1 MTSRTHLEEPSSST
15 SGSREAAR
23 CRPPTGRLRQDARRR
38 FPPAY
43 KRTSPP
49 RQTLGSLVTLLP
61 RSRSFSLQEPR
72 NPSSGELR
80 RCCYRRP
87 RATTSSS
94 EAPPWHHR
102 PSHQANQARKPLTIA
117 DELGI
122 PKSGHHRSRVSK
134 HIWSLWQAR
143 EHRGE
148 LLVLPSPPQLIDSCP
163 KSFVHQSLSFTAAR
177 TRRRRCSDDQKA
189 AGLVPLESPCSP
201 KPDPPNHPS

>member
-1 MTSRTHLEEPSSST
+1 MTSGTHQGEPSSST

-23 CRPPTGRLRQDARRR
+23 CRPPTGLLRQDAHRR
-38 FPPAY
+38 FPLAY
-43 KRTSPP
+43 KRTPPP

-87 RATTSSS
+87 RATMSSS
-94 EAPPWHHR
+94 EAPPWHHH
-102 PSHQANQARKPLTIA
+102 PPHQSNQAQKPLIVV

-134 HIWSLWQAR
+134 HLRTLWQAR

-148 LLVLPSPPQLIDSCP
+148 LLVLPSPLANWFMS
-163 KSFVHQSLSFTAAR
+163 
-177 TRRRRCSDDQKA
+177 
-189 AGLVPLESPCSP
+189 
-201 KPDPPNHPS
+201 